1 MARRA
6 NPPSSRQAPG
16 LARAAGA
23 GSRWRPVVGR
33 IRAARR
39 DESGAA
45 LILALVFV
53 IVGALSLGALLTFAG
68 SALLNTANLASA
80 RALDYAADGATDIA
94 IQAVR
99 YTPDAYQQP
108 TGLPLT
114 PPQNCLGPS
123 SVKIDGYLMAVDCSG
138 SIGSL
143 PTYGEATFASGSP
156 TISSPATTDLF
167 SGKATFVGYEVQ
179 ATAVPVTPPTT
190 IVSETNS
197 AHTATMS
204 ASATLRTPTTPAL
217 EPITLFPP
225 RERVVSFYTCVATR
239 GTCTSADSLLHAV
252 VDFNDVSSSGSYACS
267 STSTTTCGTSL
278 VVKQWVVTRA
288 SS

>member
-1 MARRA
+1 MARPA
-6 NPPSSRQAPG
+6 NLRSSRPRPG
-16 LARAAGA
+16 PPRVTGA
-23 GSRWRPVVGR
+23 GSRWRPVAGR

-53 IVGALSLGALLTFAG
+53 IVGALSLGGLLTFAG
-68 SALLNTANLASA
+68 SALLDTANLKSA

-99 YTPDAYQQP
+99 YTPDAYQKP
-108 TGLPLT
+108 TGRPLT

-123 SVKIDGYLMAVDCSG
+123 SVQIDGYLVAVDCSG

-167 SGKATFVGYEVQ
+167 SGNATFVGYEVQ

-204 ASATLRTPTTPAL
+204 APATLKAKTAL
-217 EPITLFPP
+217 ETITLFPP
-225 RERVVSFYTCVATR
+225 RERVVSFYACVATR
-239 GTCTSADSLLHAV
+239 GTCTSANSLLHAV

>member
-204 ASATLRTPTTPAL
+204 ASAAGTAL

-225 RERVVSFYTCVATR
+225 RERVVSFYACVATR